1 MMTDV
6 RSFPV
11 TPLSDPESQPA
22 GSHSVEAT
30 VQSKNLCCV
39 SYLFIRLIL
48 FSVSVTLKSNG
59 GSKNCTLH

>member
-30 VQSKNLCCV
+30 VQSKTLQISVLC
-39 SYLFIRLIL
+39 IL
-48 FSVSVTLKSNG
+48 SF
-59 GSKNCTLH
+59 H